1 MHPKGAEV
9 SFRLNLPRCTT
20 RIRRPVPKRN
30 SKMSVRL
37 LQNGLAVGNCLFGL
51 LLLALYGPALIH
63 TRAWPPSLEQEVLL
77 LVVGVVVPLA
87 ILAVRFPLIAGIAQ
101 FSTAF
106 IGNQILHESPLP
118 GLRAFSSASMTIALA
133 ILFVAVFA
141 GILEITQE
149 AFGEIEDQDEK
160 QSAEA
165 A

>member
-1 MHPKGAEV
+1 
-9 SFRLNLPRCTT
+9 
-20 RIRRPVPKRN
+20 
-30 SKMSVRL
+30 MSVRL

>member
-1 MHPKGAEV
+1 
-9 SFRLNLPRCTT
+9 
-20 RIRRPVPKRN
+20 
-30 SKMSVRL
+30 MSVRL
-37 LQNGLAVGNCLFGL
+37 LQSGLAVGNCLFGL